1 MVHEPYR
8 SHPRRR
14 PERGNILTI
23 EEVANVLREYGS
35 AIRGDW
41 GSIDG
46 RSEQGTIDTFADAC
60 LKPNDY
66 TAAQLRDLADICP
79 HGSGHWT
86 EWCTDSCEES
96 A

>member
-46 RSEQGTIDTFADAC
+46 RSEQGTIDEFAEAFIA
-60 LKPNDY
+60 PENH
-66 TAAQLRDLADICP
+66 TVAQLREYADICAR
-79 HGSGHWT
+79 GGGHWT
-86 EWCTDSCEES
+86 EHCSYSCEDE

>member
-1 MVHEPYR
+1 M
-8 SHPRRR
+8 
-14 PERGNILTI
+14 TT
-23 EEVANVLREYGS
+23 EEVAAVLREYGS

-46 RSEQGTIDTFADAC
+46 RSEQGTIDTFADAFTR
-60 LKPNDY
+60 PDYY

-79 HGSGHWT
+79 HGGGHWT
-86 EWCTDSCEES
+86 DHCSESCEDS